1 MSSNNISAPR
11 MLETEA
17 LVIKY
22 GPFLALDGVDI
33 SIGEGEIIGVI
44 GANGAG
50 KSSLV
55 RSIAGLVPP
64 ASGRVLFK
72 GGMLSDEPPHQ
83 RIRMGIALVPE
94 GRGLFTRMSVEENLM
109 MGGYSLPTRHRMV
122 DNIRRCY
129 DVFPVLRERRH
140 QLAGTLSGGQQQML
154 AISMGLM
161 SEPQLLIL
169 DEPSLGLA
177 PIVIG
182 EIGAQ
187 LKQLQSSGM
196 TILLAEQNA
205 TLTGSITDR
214 IYVLQTGRVRYH
226 DKPDVLFR
234 MPEVAESFLSI

>member
-1 MSSNNISAPR
+1 

-22 GPFLALDGVDI
+22 GPFLALDGVDV

-55 RSIAGLVPP
+55 RAIAGLVPA
-64 ASGRVLFK
+64 ASGRVVFK
-72 GGMLSDEPPHQ
+72 GRALGGEPPHQ

-109 MGGYSLPTRHRMV
+109 MGGYPLPSRNRMAG
-122 DNIRRCY
+122 NMLRCF
-129 DVFPVLRERRH
+129 DLFPVLRERRR

-161 SEPQLLIL
+161 SEPELLIL

-182 EIGAQ
+182 EIGEQ
-187 LKQLQSSGM
+187 LKQLKSSGM

-205 TLTGSITDR
+205 TLTGNITDR

>member
-1 MSSNNISAPR
+1 

-33 SIGEGEIIGVI
+33 SVGDGEIVGVI

-55 RSIAGLVPP
+55 RAIAGLVPA
-64 ASGRVLFK
+64 ASGRVVFEGRAL
-72 GGMLSDEPPHQ
+72 DAEPPHQ
-83 RIRMGIALVPE
+83 RNRMGIALVPE
-94 GRGLFTRMSVEENLM
+94 GRGLFARMSVEENLM
-109 MGGYSLPTRHRMV
+109 MGGYPLPTRHRMA
-122 DNIRRCY
+122 DNMQRCF
-129 DVFPVLRERRH
+129 DLFPVLRERRH

-154 AISMGLM
+154 AVGMGLM
-161 SEPQLLIL
+161 SEPKLLIL

-182 EIGAQ
+182 EIGER
-187 LKQLQSSGM
+187 LKQLKSLGM

-205 TLTGSITDR
+205 TLTGNITDR

-226 DKPDVLFR
+226 DKPDVLFK